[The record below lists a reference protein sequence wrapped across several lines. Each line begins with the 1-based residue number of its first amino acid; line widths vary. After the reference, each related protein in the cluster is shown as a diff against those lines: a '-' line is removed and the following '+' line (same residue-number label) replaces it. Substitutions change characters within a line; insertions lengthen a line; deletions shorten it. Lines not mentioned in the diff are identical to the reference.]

1 MALIIP
7 LPAFIGFTVQ
17 ITSAMLAIPTMSP
30 FAPIAAILLAHRIPA
45 PKGVEEKD
53 AMAGI
58 IIIVIPTAA
67 KADVA
72 ERLSIVAVI
81 ISIIAAIRIAAI
93 RIVIIAV
100 AGEAEADIIDAAR

>member
-1 MALIIP
+1 
-7 LPAFIGFTVQ
+7 
-17 ITSAMLAIPTMSP
+17 
-30 FAPIAAILLAHRIPA
+30 
-45 PKGVEEKD
+45 
-53 AMAGI
+53 MAGI

-100 AGEAEADIIDAAR
+100 AGEAEADIIDASR